1 MVAVKAHDV
10 EGALRRRSHDTDV
23 LLFYGPDA
31 GLAAERARAAAAGA
45 VDDPADPFQL
55 VRLDGDALAADP
67 ARLMDEA
74 GTIGLF
80 GGRRAIWVRPTTR
93 NLAPALDPLL
103 KAPPLRDAL
112 VVIEAPD
119 LSRSSPL
126 RTLCERSPRALALPC
141 YADRDQVLGELID
154 RTLREAG
161 LSIDREA
168 RAFLLASLGGDRLAT
183 RAELAKLALYAH
195 GQREVTVGDIEVSIS
210 DVSGL
215 ALDSV
220 VDAAFAGQ
228 RGPADAGI
236 RRAVAEG
243 TSPAAILGAALRHGI
258 ALLAARVELESGKSA
273 ASVAAAW
280 RGLHF
285 SRKPAVEAHLRVWP
299 TAALRRAIARLQADA
314 LETRRSP
321 AMGEAAVSRALLDIA
336 GAVSARSARG

>member
-141 YADRDQVLGELID
+141 YADRGKVLGELID

-183 RAELAKLALYAH
+183 RAEIAKLALYAH

-243 TSPAAILGAALRHGI
+243 TSPARGPRRRPSSRDRASCRSRRNRERQVRCVRGRS
-258 ALLAARVELESGKSA
+258 LARTSFQPQAR
-273 ASVAAAW
+273 
-280 RGLHF
+280 RQ
-285 SRKPAVEAHLRVWP
+285 AHLRVWP

-336 GAVSARSARG
+336 GAVSERSAQG